1 MKKSLNNEIRANLQA
16 FADRITPPDTKPGSV
31 PGKALTAEELREK
44 YGISTDRHG
53 NPLKAGQLY
62 LAKDMPAV
70 NHFRR
75 LCKAYERGGWD
86 QVERY
91 LQPYKTPAAI
101 ARDIEAS
108 AQASATAP
116 VVQLATEGVPGYE
129 QALTAHLSRNER
141 VVKAIETYP
150 AILAAEPAPVATAA
164 QRLGN
169 AYEAGVADV
178 PEELWK
184 NYRREISPAE
194 YVLPCTAPCLP
205 NGACPA
211 RCFND

>member
-1 MKKSLNNEIRANLQA
+1 MKKTLNNEIRANLQA
-16 FADRITPPDTKPGSV
+16 FADRITPPDATPGAV

-44 YGISTDRHG
+44 YGLSTDRHG
-53 NPLKAGQLY
+53 NPLKPGQLY

-101 ARDIEAS
+101 ARDIVSKAEA
-108 AQASATAP
+108 AP

-129 QALTAHLSRNER
+129 QAL
-141 VVKAIETYP
+141 
-150 AILAAEPAPVATAA
+150 AEPAPVREFTRLTERWEKEADQAEAA
-164 QRLGN
+164 
-169 AYEAGVADV
+169 AVAFDFNV
-178 PEELWK
+178 QPSKTL
-184 NYRREISPAE
+184 ICGAE
-194 YVLPCTAPCLP
+194 CGAIVCPCSGGCH
-205 NGACPA
+205 G
-211 RCFND
+211 